1 MAAIRTKK
9 VKCVN
14 EGEIGGE
21 NAQLVI
27 QNKAVEVTVISA
39 AHNASDS
46 SDLGDAVKPRGNKQL
61 NQYKQSSMRGQ
72 ILVTNT
78 RTVYRIQWN

>member
-27 QNKAVEVTVISA
+27 QNKAVISA

-61 NQYKQSSMRGQ
+61 NQNKRSSMRGQ

-78 RTVYRIQWN
+78 RTVYRRQWN